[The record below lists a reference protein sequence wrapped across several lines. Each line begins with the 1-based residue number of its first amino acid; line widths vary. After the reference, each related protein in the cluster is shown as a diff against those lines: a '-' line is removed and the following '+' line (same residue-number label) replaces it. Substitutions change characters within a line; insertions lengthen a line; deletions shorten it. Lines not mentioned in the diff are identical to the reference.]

1 MGRFGTE
8 NGLPVSI
15 ANKLAS
21 KTVEKKT
28 HKIYCNNYIKDMLA
42 N

>member
-21 KTVEKKT
+21 KTVEKKNT
-28 HKIYCNNYIKDMLA
+28 QNLLQ
-42 N
+42 